1 VDDVY
6 LSLDQLLKEGWEI
19 NPTTGVLKGSYTSL
33 SFCLVREGVRLV
45 CVSGFGPTP
54 ADALMDAVNQA
65 NLWINRES
73 SATAQTEI
81 DPDN

>member
-1 VDDVY
+1 VDAAY

-19 NPTTGVLKGSYTSL
+19 NTSTGVMGRSYTSL
-33 SFCLVREGVRLV
+33 SFCLVRDGVRLV

-65 NLWINRES
+65 NLWINREG
-73 SATAQTEI
+73 SATAEIEI
-81 DPDN
+81 DLQN